1 MPSLFDGLTESE
13 ADMILG
19 MQACIWAERVCD
31 KEDLEWKLLPRLAAL
46 AELAWTGP
54 LGRNKTDF
62 LQRLTRLEETYDSRG
77 WNRRRE

>member
-54 LGRNKTDF
+54 FGRDKKDF
-62 LQRLTRLEETYDSRG
+62 LERLDRLEEVYEARN
-77 WNRRRE
+77 WNWRKE